1 MHGKEQTHTINTL
14 KNNLM
19 KKVILFALF
28 ALCSTMMLAQT
39 ITVKGTVIGSEDG
52 MPIIGA
58 YVLQQGTNNG
68 TSTDIDGNYVIE
80 VPADATLIYSSVGF
94 TTQQLVVNGRTQ
106 LDVMLKADAVMLDDV
121 MVVAYGTA
129 KKGTYTGAA
138 SLVKADAI
146 KDVPSVS
153 FESALNGKVA
163 GLQITQSSGQ
173 AGSAAEIRI
182 RGIGSMNASNEPLY
196 VIDGVPVTSG
206 DVGQSSSYTY
216 STNNVMSTLNPSDIE
231 SITVLKDAAASSL
244 YGSRAAN
251 GVVMITTK
259 RGKIGKPTVT
269 LKASWGFTPSFATNN
284 YEVADTYGN
293 MEYLYEV
300 FHDIGG
306 DDDVERNAYALK
318 TLNNKFNKHGY
329 KITSAGTGRY
339 DKLNITTV
347 DASDPEQQ
355 KRLAERADHFFD
367 WEDALLKT
375 AVFQT
380 YDISVSGGSEKTS
393 YYSSLSYTK
402 DKGRVQ
408 ENEFQRISARVN
420 LNQKIGNAVEFATNI
435 NIAHTDRSGFND
447 TRNLGSNYYLQTRN
461 LLWGVYWPTDYK
473 TGEPWTAR
481 YGSYAYNALYY
492 TNEWDNFAK
501 TFKMQG
507 SETLTIHILPELTA
521 KTIFSYDYTD
531 TKDHIYYS
539 ANHFN
544 GSSDNGKVHEMAT
557 NSYKL
562 VSSTTLNYVK
572 DFGEKHSLNVLAGF
586 EAEKNET
593 DFQRST
599 GSNLPSSSLP
609 TVATAGILD
618 ASAYSWGNSM
628 VSILSKAE
636 YNYDGRY
643 YVSASYR
650 RDGSSRLSED
660 ARWGDFWSVAGSWK
674 INNENFLKDV
684 DWISNLRLRASYGIN
699 GTLPS
704 NNYGWR
710 SLASFGSPYNQNPG
724 AILSTVADSNLSWET
739 SYNTNIAVEAG
750 FWDQRL
756 YGTIEYFNRDSKD
769 LLQDVP
775 ISTVTGFSSTLKNVG
790 EVNNHGV
797 EIEIGGDIIRKKDF
811 TWDASITATMMKSK
825 VTKLYGGQDIRWYD
839 PTGGDSRA
847 QYIYREGESMLAL
860 FGYEWAGIDP
870 QTGKNWYYSNNN
882 NSDAT
887 LNGRNVVYDYDE
899 ATEVILGDVTPKV
912 YGGFNTS
919 ISWKGLSLG
928 LNFIY
933 KIGGKLYDGAQKDI
947 NDDGYYW
954 ERTRSQYA
962 VDNRWKQPGDV
973 TLVAQVRGTDLTD
986 AMENTS
992 RMMYD
997 ASFLRLK
1004 TVSLGYTFP
1013 QPLVKKAG
1021 LSNARLFFSGTNLLT
1036 WANYTMADPE
1046 VNAYGTRG
1054 WETPFGK
1061 TYTFGLE
1068 LTF

>member
-206 DVGQSSSYTY
+206 DVGQASSYTY

-259 RGKIGKPTVT
+259 RGKVGKPTVQ
-269 LKASWGFTPSFATNN
+269 LKATWGFTPSFATNN

-380 YDISVSGGSEKTS
+380 YDLSVSGGSEKTS
-393 YYSSLSYTK
+393 YYSSLSYTQ
-402 DKGRVQ
+402 DKGRVS
-408 ENEFQRISARVN
+408 ENTFKRISARVN
-420 LNQKIGNAVEFATNI
+420 LNQKIGKVFELATNM
-435 NIAHTDRSGFND
+435 NVAHTDRAGFND

-461 LLWGVYWPTDYK
+461 LLWGTYWPTDYK

-492 TNEWDNFAK
+492 TNEWDNSSD
-501 TFKMQG
+501 TFKFQG
-507 SETLTIHILPELTA
+507 SETVTVHFMPELTL
-521 KTIFSYDYTD
+521 KSILSYDYTD
-531 TKDHIYYS
+531 TKDKIYYS
-539 ANHFN
+539 AKHFN
-544 GSSDNGKVHEMAT
+544 GSSDKGKIHDMST
-557 NSYKL
+557 SSYKL

-572 DFGEKHSLNVLAGF
+572 DFGEKHNLNVLAGF
-586 EAEKNET
+586 EAEQNDT
-593 DFQRST
+593 RFTRAT

-618 ASAYSWGNSM
+618 ASGYSWGNTM
-628 VSILSKAE
+628 ASIFSKAE

-650 RDGSSRLSED
+650 RDGSSRLSENQ
-660 ARWGDFWSVAGSWK
+660 RWGDFWSVAGSWK

-684 DWISNLRLRASYGIN
+684 EWISNLRIRASYGIN

-704 NNYGWR
+704 GNYGWR
-710 SLASFGSPYNQNPG
+710 SLASYSYAYNEVPG
-724 AILSTVADSNLSWET
+724 ANISTIADPNLTWET

-756 YGTIEYFNRDSKD
+756 YTTIEYFNRDSKD

-775 ISTVTGFSSTLKNVG
+775 IATATGFSSTLRNVG

-811 TWDASITATMMKSK
+811 TWDASITATMMKSE
-825 VTKLYGGQDIRWYD
+825 VTKLYGGQDIRWWD
-839 PTGGDSRA
+839 PTGSDDRA

-860 FGYEWAGIDP
+860 FGYEWAGVDP

-887 LNGRNVVYDYDE
+887 LNGRNVVYDYED
-899 ATEVILGDVTPKV
+899 ADEVILGDVTPKV
-912 YGGFNTS
+912 YGGVNTS
-919 ISWKGLSLG
+919 LTWKGITLG

>member
-1 MHGKEQTHTINTL
+1 
-14 KNNLM
+14 M
-19 KKVILFALF
+19 KKCILFVLM

-39 ITVKGTVIGSEDG
+39 ITVKGTVIGAEDG
-52 MPIIGA
+52 MPVIGA

-68 TSTDIDGNYVIE
+68 TSTDIDGAYVIE
-80 VPADATLIYSSVGF
+80 VPADATLIFSSIGY
-94 TTQQLVVNGRTQ
+94 TTQSVVVNGRAQ
-106 LDVMLKADAVMLDDV
+106 LDVMLKADAVQLDETI
-121 MVVAYGTA
+121 VVAYGTA

-153 FESALNGKVA
+153 FEGALNGKVA

-206 DVGQSSSYTY
+206 DVGQASSYTY

-259 RGKIGKPTVT
+259 RGKIGKPTIS
-269 LKASWGFTPSFATNN
+269 LKATWGFTPSFATDN
-284 YEVADTYGN
+284 YEAASTEDN
-293 MEYLYEV
+293 MAYLYEV

-306 DDDVERNAYALK
+306 DTDAERNAYALS
-318 TLNNKFNKHGY
+318 TLNGKFNKHGY
-329 KITSAGTGRY
+329 KITSEGMGRY

-347 DASDPEQQ
+347 ESSDPEQQ
-355 KRLAERADHFFD
+355 KRLKERADHFYD
-367 WEDALLKT
+367 WENELLKT

-380 YDISVSGGSEKTS
+380 YDLSVSGGSEKTS
-393 YYSSLSYTK
+393 YYSSVSYTS

-408 ENEFQRISARVN
+408 ENTFDRISARVN
-420 LNQKIGNAVEFATNI
+420 LNQKIGKAFELATSMNV
-435 NIAHTDRSGFND
+435 AHTDRAGFND
-447 TRNLGSNYYLQTRN
+447 TRNLGSNYYLATRN

-481 YGSYAYNALYY
+481 YGSYAYNPIYY
-492 TNEWDNFAK
+492 TQEWDNSSK
-501 TFKMQG
+501 TFKFQG
-507 SETLTIHILPELTA
+507 SEALTVHILPSLTA
-521 KTIFSYDYTD
+521 KSIFSYDYTD

-539 ANHFN
+539 KNHFN
-544 GSSDNGKVHEMAT
+544 GSSDKGKVHEMVT
-557 NSYKL
+557 GSYKL
-562 VSSTTLNYVK
+562 VSSSTLNYVQ
-572 DFGEKHSLNVLAGF
+572 DFGEKHNLNILVGF
-586 EAEKNET
+586 EAEKNDT
-593 DFQRST
+593 KFQRAT
-599 GSNLPSSSLP
+599 GSNLPASQLP
-609 TVATAGILD
+609 TVATAGVLD
-618 ASAYSWGNSM
+618 ASAYSWGNSI
-628 VSILSKAE
+628 VSVLSKAE

-643 YVSASYR
+643 FVSGSFR
-650 RDGSSRLSED
+650 RDGSSKLSEKE
-660 ARWGDFWSVAGSWK
+660 RWGNFWSVSGSWK
-674 INNENFLKDV
+674 INNEAFLKDV
-684 DWISNLRLRASYGIN
+684 DWISNLRIRGSYGVN

-704 NNYGWR
+704 NNYGWM
-710 SLASFGSPYNQNPG
+710 SLTSYGYKYNQNPG
-724 AILSTVADSNLSWET
+724 ANVTTIADENLTWET
-739 SYNTNIAVEAG
+739 SYNTNIAIEAG

-756 YGTIEYFNRDSKD
+756 YTTVEFFNRDSKD

-775 ISTVTGFSSTLKNVG
+775 VATATGFSSTLKNVG

-797 EIEIGGDIIRKKDF
+797 EVELGGDIIRTSDL
-811 TWDASITATMMKSK
+811 TWDASITATMMKSR
-825 VTKLYGGQDIRWYD
+825 VTELYGGKDIRWYD
-839 PTGGDSRA
+839 PTGGDDRA
-847 QYIYREGESMLAL
+847 QYIYREGESMLA
-860 FGYEWAGIDP
+860 FYGYEWAGVDP
-870 QTGKNWYYSNNN
+870 QTGKNWYYSNNK
-882 NSDAT
+882 NSDAK
-887 LNGRNVVYDYDE
+887 LNGRDVVYDYED

-912 YGGFNTS
+912 YGGINTS
-919 ISWKGLSLG
+919 LSWKGLSVG

-954 ERTRSQYA
+954 ERIRSQYA
-962 VDNRWKQPGDV
+962 IENRWKKPGDV
-973 TLVAQVRGTDLTD
+973 TRVAQVRGTDLTD

-1004 TVSLGYTFP
+1004 TVSVGYSLP
-1013 QPLVKKAG
+1013 QAVVKKAG
-1021 LSNARLFFSGTNLLT
+1021 LGSARVFFSGTNLLT
-1036 WANYTMADPE
+1036 FAKYKMADPE

-1054 WETPFGK
+1054 WETPYGK
-1061 TYTFGLE
+1061 TYTFGVE
-1068 LTF
+1068 LSF

>member
-1 MHGKEQTHTINTL
+1 
-14 KNNLM
+14 M

-68 TSTDIDGNYVIE
+68 TSTDVDGNYVIE
-80 VPADATLIYSSVGF
+80 VPADATLIYSSIGF
-94 TTQQLVVNGRTQ
+94 TTQSLAVNGRAQ

-173 AGSAAEIRI
+173 AGSASEIRI

-269 LKASWGFTPSFATNN
+269 LKASWGFTPSFATDN
-284 YEVADTYGN
+284 YEVGDTYGN

-306 DDDVERNAYALK
+306 DDDAARNAYALK

-329 KITSAGTGRY
+329 KITSNGTGRY

-347 DASDPEQQ
+347 DATDPEQQ

-380 YDISVSGGSEKTS
+380 YDLAVSGGTEKTS
-393 YYSSLSYTK
+393 YYSSLSYTQ

-408 ENEFQRISARVN
+408 ENTFGRLSARIN
-420 LNQKIGNAVEFATNI
+420 LTQKIGKVFELATNM
-435 NIAHTDRSGFND
+435 NVAHTDRSGFND

-473 TGEPWTAR
+473 TGDPWTSR

-492 TNEWDNFAK
+492 TNEWDNYAK
-501 TFKMQG
+501 TFKFQG
-507 SETLTIHILPELTA
+507 SETVTIHILPELTA
-521 KTIFSYDYTD
+521 KSIFSYDYTD

-544 GSSDNGKVHEMAT
+544 GSSDKGKVHEMAT
-557 NSYKL
+557 NTYKL
-562 VSSTTLNYVK
+562 VSSSTLNYVK
-572 DFGEKHSLNVLAGF
+572 DFGEKHSLNILAGF

-593 DFQRST
+593 MFQRST
-599 GSNLPSSSLP
+599 GTNLPASSLP
-609 TVATAGILD
+609 TVATAGVLD

-628 VSILSKAE
+628 VSVLSKAE

-643 YVSASYR
+643 YVSGSFR
-650 RDGSSRLSED
+650 RDGSSRLAPET
-660 ARWGDFWSVAGSWK
+660 RWGNFWSVAGSWK
-674 INNENFLKDV
+674 INNEAFLKDV
-684 DWISNLRLRASYGIN
+684 EWISNLRIRASYGIN

-724 AILSTVADSNLSWET
+724 AILSTVADANLSWET
-739 SYNTNIAVEAG
+739 SYNTNIAVEGG

-756 YGTIEYFNRDSKD
+756 YTTIEYFNRDSKD

-797 EIEIGGDIIRKKDF
+797 EIEVGGDIIRKKDF

-825 VTKLYGGQDIRWYD
+825 VTKLYGGQDIRWWD
-839 PTGGDSRA
+839 PTGGDDRA

-860 FGYEWAGIDP
+860 FGYEWAGINP
-870 QTGKNWYYSNNN
+870 ENGMNWYYSNNGN
-882 NSDAT
+882 KDAV
-887 LNGRNVVYDYDE
+887 LNGRNVVYDYDD

-912 YGGFNTS
+912 YGGINTS
-919 ISWKGLSLG
+919 ISWKGLSVG

-933 KIGGKLYDGAQKDI
+933 KLGGKLYDGAQKDV

-962 VDNRWKQPGDV
+962 IDNRWKQPGDI
-973 TLVAQVRGTDLTD
+973 TRVAQVRGTDLTD
-986 AMENTS
+986 AMQDSN

-1004 TVSLGYTFP
+1004 TVSVGYSIP
-1013 QPLVKKAG
+1013 QAIVKKAG
-1021 LSNARLFFSGTNLLT
+1021 MSGARIYFSGTNLLT
-1036 WANYTMADPE
+1036 FAKYKMADPE

-1054 WETPFGK
+1054 WETPYGK

-1068 LTF
+1068 LSF